1 MEKSLVSDDTSPW
14 VRLHVIVLLL
24 IVCASVG
31 MVIIDARLGDFVERG
46 LMSKFRTV
54 LFLSVLSAGIG
65 ARALLARKTA
75 TVDTQGW
82 VFLVLVGLLFL
93 AVAAYGFADC
103 YYDIRE
109 AYERVLRGAGETLPT

>member
-1 MEKSLVSDDTSPW
+1 MEKSLVSDDAGQW
-14 VRLHVIVLLL
+14 VRLHVVGLLL
-24 IVCASVG
+24 IVCVSVG
-31 MVIIDARLGDFVERG
+31 LVIIDARLGDFVERG
-46 LMSKFRTV
+46 LMSEFRTV

-82 VFLVLVGLLFL
+82 VFLVLIGLLFL

-109 AYERVLRGAGETLPT
+109 SYERVLRGAGETLPT

>member
-14 VRLHVIVLLL
+14 VRLHVMGLLL

-46 LMSKFRTV
+46 VMSKFRTV

-93 AVAAYGFADC
+93 AVAAFGFADC
-103 YYDIRE
+103 YFDVRE
-109 AYERVLRGAGETLPT
+109 AYERALRGAGEILST